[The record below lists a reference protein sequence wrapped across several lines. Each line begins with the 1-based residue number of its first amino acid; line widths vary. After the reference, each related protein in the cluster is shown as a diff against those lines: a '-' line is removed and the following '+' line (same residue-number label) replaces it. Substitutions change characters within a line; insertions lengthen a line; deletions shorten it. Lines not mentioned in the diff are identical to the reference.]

1 MNGNQP
7 NRSPD
12 ASPLLLTPGPLTTS
26 ATVKEAMLR
35 DCGARDAEFIELNR
49 RICQTL
55 LSLCDA
61 GPTHLCVPLQG
72 SGSFAVEAMLA
83 NQLPREGKLLNLANG
98 AYGRRIAEMCRYL
111 GRRSRLLETAEDRP
125 IDTDALEQALAEDD
139 AITHVAMVYC
149 ETTSGVLNP
158 LAEVAEIVA
167 RHKRRL
173 LLDAMSAFGALPLS
187 VIAAPF
193 EALAAS
199 ANKCLQGVP
208 GMGFVIAAKDS
219 FPRAQ
224 GNAHSLG
231 LDLYE
236 QWRHMEQTGQ
246 WRFTPPTHC
255 LLALEQALREL
266 EAEGGAAGRRR
277 RYEEN
282 CRALVE
288 GMRALGFQTLLPDEW
303 QAPVIATFLA
313 PGDPAFDFQL
323 FYQRL
328 RALGYVIYPGKLT
341 RVESFRMGCIGHL
354 DAADLRGAVAAVG
367 QALRELG
374 VANAAPADSNAGAS
388 AP

>member
-1 MNGNQP
+1 
-7 NRSPD
+7 
-12 ASPLLLTPGPLTTS
+12 
-26 ATVKEAMLR
+26 
-35 DCGARDAEFIELNR
+35 
-49 RICQTL
+49 
-55 LSLCDA
+55 
-61 GPTHLCVPLQG
+61 
-72 SGSFAVEAMLA
+72 
-83 NQLPREGKLLNLANG
+83 
-98 AYGRRIAEMCRYL
+98 
-111 GRRSRLLETAEDRP
+111 
-125 IDTDALEQALAEDD
+125 
-139 AITHVAMVYC
+139 
-149 ETTSGVLNP
+149 
-158 LAEVAEIVA
+158 
-167 RHKRRL
+167 
-173 LLDAMSAFGALPLS
+173 MSAFGALPLS

-219 FPRAQ
+219 FPRAR

-266 EAEGGAAGRRR
+266 EAEGGAAARRR

-354 DAADLRGAVAAVG
+354 DAADMRGAVAAVD

-374 VANAAPADSNAGAS
+374 VANAAPADSSAGAS